1 MLKAMVDNT
10 GSFADGG
17 GSAGSGLD
25 ESDCH
30 FPMWVLPIDKAI
42 EVMSREGDLPCHEDL
57 RAEGLMTTDFDPAKC
72 LFFSHTWLRFKHPD
86 SADGV
91 KKKLIKEV
99 LTGILE
105 GTVQF
110 NAYWFAVV
118 AHQMADVSSK
128 DVTARYTGGYIWLE
142 YVAA

>member
-1 MLKAMVDNT
+1 MTIHSRL
-10 GSFADGG
+10 
-17 GSAGSGLD
+17 
-25 ESDCH
+25 H
-30 FPMWVLPIDKAI
+30 LPQVHA
-42 EVMSREGDLPCHEDL
+42 
-57 RAEGLMTTDFDPAKC
+57 A
-72 LFFSHTWLRFKHPD
+72 HTWLRFKHPD